1 MLEVDAI
8 DAFYGQ
14 AHILRH
20 ISLAM
25 AEGERVAVIGRNGAG
40 KSTLLKGIM
49 NAGPTVRGKVSLD
62 GRALGNT
69 SASDRVRLGMSL
81 VPEDRHIF
89 THITVAENIRIAQTG
104 TGRGT
109 DLPSLEEVV
118 SMFPM
123 LENLLQRGGGQLS
136 GGQQQVL
143 AIARSIAARPRL
155 MLLDEPTEGLAP
167 VIVEDLAEK
176 VVSACE
182 RYGIALLLA
191 EQNLWFAR
199 QCTSRVMLLD
209 SGNVV
214 FAADWAAFDAA
225 SSVVDRYLAV

>member
-1 MLEVDAI
+1 MLEVGSI

-14 AHILRH
+14 AHILH
-20 ISLAM
+20 HVSLAIGK
-25 AEGERVAVIGRNGAG
+25 GERVAVIGRNGAG
-40 KSTLLKGIM
+40 KSTLLKSIM
-49 NAGPTVRGKVSLD
+49 NAGPTVRGKVGVD
-62 GRALGNT
+62 GRTLGNT
-69 SASDRVRLGMSL
+69 SASDRVRLGLSL
-81 VPEDRHIF
+81 VPEDRRIF

-104 TGRGT
+104 TERSA
-109 DLPSLEEVV
+109 DLPTLDEVV

-123 LENLLQRGGGQLS
+123 LADLLKRGGGQLS

-176 VVSACE
+176 VVGACE

-209 SGNVV
+209 SGSVV
-214 FAADWAAFDAA
+214 FTGDWDAFDAA